1 MREEELEKTK
11 PIEVLTDLEESRA
24 SKFAKKEFEE
34 NSRSKRYQDNME
46 EQERID
52 LEEES
57 EEALAEKNI
66 ALAETLL
73 AEEKEK
79 KVLEEDEKSESSDS
93 NKVKKSKKTEK
104 KSLMDKWKELD
115 KNKKIIFIIIGI
127 LILALV
133 IALIV
138 IVIGLINGDKNK
150 NNGTNDN
157 NANKTNEPI
166 VEQVPEIVDNFYF
179 KDGTLHFLDSSKN
192 ELGTYECENKDSS
205 LCYVALNQYRD
216 NFDVPKLEYENGKEN
231 IGRIPIYN
239 KNYVFVVDNKDIKS
253 TDVKLYSMKE
263 EKVVSEYVDVKAYD
277 DNYVIVADN
286 NRKYGLLNMEDG
298 LTEVIAPKYT
308 YLGMINGQD
317 NLIAKNNKG
326 YIVINKKDKVLSSTL
341 ANNFEIKNYND
352 TFVVVKISNE
362 YSVYNYAADL
372 LASGYRFITMDGD
385 YATLV
390 NDDRKIYTID
400 KDKNKYSEG
409 GIKLDNKEYVKTYV
423 YKEDGTLE
431 TIKRSFEMKS
441 KDDYVEYTI
450 YSNDD
455 ETEPKYEN
463 VYFAEGLVNRKNN
476 YVNYFNGKL
485 YFYKDEDKS
494 ELIGTYTCTNK
505 NEINSESDTMV
516 NCFVAKDTIYEK
528 NDMMSKDD
536 YERKAYTPII
546 NNRFVFIQDGNENI
560 KLYDLETSKALGF
573 YKSVNSY
580 TKNNDYAITS
590 VKGKIDVVALSQ
602 RNNKYGM
609 LQIDGSSA
617 SIVYTFEYNN
627 MEKIGN
633 YYQVLDS
640 SGNWKV
646 LYESGKESTPVKGK
660 IMGYTSNHKY
670 LKTVLSDVYS
680 VYNDNGEIAT
690 SETYKYVE
698 LYDTYYA
705 GVNNDKEVFIYDYK
719 GNKLTS
725 EGVKIGDYLY
735 TSTDNPAFKVKKN
748 ASNYIISV
756 YDGKEYKEVV
766 ATNKPTEPVVNPGN
780 PDVPGGEEVET
791 PEN

>member
-11 PIEVLTDLEESRA
+11 PIEVLADLEGSRT
-24 SKFAKKEFEE
+24 SKFANKELEE
-34 NSRSKRYQDNME
+34 NSRAKRYQDNVE
-46 EQERID
+46 EQEKID

-79 KVLEEDEKSESSDS
+79 KLKEENENNESSKNNND
-93 NKVKKSKKTEK
+93 KKSKKTDK

-127 LILALV
+127 LVLALV
-133 IALIV
+133 IALVV
-138 IVIGLINGDKNK
+138 IVVGLIGGKNK
-150 NNGTNDN
+150 DKGTTDN
-157 NANKTNEPI
+157 NPSNPSGPI
-166 VEQVPEIVDNFYF
+166 IEQAPEIVDNFYY
-179 KDGTLHFLDSSKN
+179 KDGTLHFLDDSKD
-192 ELGTYECENKDSS
+192 ELGTYTCENKDSA
-205 LCYVALNQYRD
+205 LCYVALNNYRD
-216 NFDVPKLEYENGKEN
+216 SFDVPKLEYENGKEN

-239 KNYVFVVDNKDIKS
+239 KNYVFVVDNKDEKA
-253 TDVKLYSMKE
+253 TEVKLYSMNE
-263 EKVVSEYVDVKAYD
+263 EKVVNNYVDVKAYD
-277 DNYVIVADN
+277 DSYVIVADSN
-286 NRKYGLLNMEDG
+286 KKYGLLNMEDG

-317 NLIAKNNKG
+317 NLIANNSKG
-326 YIVINKKDKVLSSTL
+326 YIVVNKKDKVLSSPL

-352 TFVVVKISNE
+352 TFVVVKISDE
-362 YSVYNYAADL
+362 YSVYNYAADSI
-372 LASGYRFITMDGD
+372 ASGYRFITVDGD
-385 YATLV
+385 YVTLV
-390 NDDRKIYTID
+390 DSDRKIYTID
-400 KDKNKYSEG
+400 KDANKYSEG
-409 GIKLDNKEYVKTYV
+409 EIKLDSKEYVKTYV

-431 TIKRSFEMKS
+431 TVKRSFDMKFR
-441 KDDYVEYTI
+441 DDHIEYTI
-450 YSNDD
+450 YKDDD
-455 ETEPKYEN
+455 EAEPKYEN
-463 VYFAEGLVNRKNN
+463 VYLAEGLVNRKNN

-485 YFYKDEDKS
+485 YFYKDEEKTD
-494 ELIGTYTCTNK
+494 LIGSYTCTNK
-505 NEINSESDTMV
+505 NEVNSEADSMS

-528 NDMMSKDD
+528 NDMMSKSD
-536 YERKAYTPII
+536 YERKAYAPII

-560 KLYDLETSKALGF
+560 KLYDLETNKSLGF
-573 YKSVNSY
+573 YKSVNTY

-602 RNNKYGM
+602 RNNMYGV
-609 LQIDGSSA
+609 LQIDESSA

-633 YYQVLDS
+633 YYEVLDS

-646 LYESGKESTPVKGK
+646 IYESGKESTPVKGK

-670 LKTVLSDVYS
+670 IKAVLSDAYS
-680 VYNDNGEIAT
+680 VYNDNGEIVT

-705 GVNNDKEVFIYDYK
+705 GVNNDKELFIYDYK

-725 EGVKIGDYLY
+725 EGVKIGDYPY

-748 ASNYIISV
+748 AANYIISV
-756 YDGKEYKEVV
+756 YDGKEYKDVV
-766 ATNKPTEPVVNPGN
+766 ANNKPTEPENPEIPGVPVGEDVEHPGN
-780 PDVPGGEEVET
+780 
-791 PEN
+791 

>member
-11 PIEVLTDLEESRA
+11 PIEVLTDLEESRT

-34 NSRSKRYQDNME
+34 NSRTKRYQDNMK
-46 EQERID
+46 EQEKID

-73 AEEKEK
+73 AEEQENKINSEN
-79 KVLEEDEKSESSDS
+79 EKSESSKD
-93 NKVKKSKKTEK
+93 NNDKKENKTEK
-104 KSLMDKWKELD
+104 KSLIDKWKELD

-127 LILALV
+127 LILALF

-138 IVIGLINGDKNK
+138 IVVGLINGGKDK

-157 NANKTNEPI
+157 TNNQNEPI
-166 VEQVPEIVDNFYF
+166 VEQIPEIVDNFYF
-179 KDGTLHFLDSSKN
+179 KDGILHFLDNSKN
-192 ELGTYECENKDSS
+192 ELGTYTCENKDSA
-205 LCYVALNQYRD
+205 LCYVALNKYRD
-216 NFDVPKLEYENGKEN
+216 TFDVSKLEYENGEEN

-239 KNYVFVVDNKDIKS
+239 KNYAFVVDNKDVKS
-253 TDVKLYSMKE
+253 TEVKLYSMKE
-263 EKVVSEYVDVKAYD
+263 EKVVSKYVDVKAYD

-298 LTEVIAPKYT
+298 LTEIIAPKYM

-317 NLIAKNNKG
+317 NLIARNNKG
-326 YIVINKKDKVLSSTL
+326 YIVINKKDKVLSSPL

-362 YSVYNYAADL
+362 YSVYNYAADS

-409 GIKLDNKEYVKTYV
+409 GIKLESKEYVKTYV

-431 TIKRSFEMKS
+431 TIKRSFDMKS
-441 KDDYVEYTI
+441 KDDHVEYTI
-450 YSNDD
+450 YSDDD
-455 ETEPKYEN
+455 EAEPKYEN
-463 VYFAEGLVNRKNN
+463 VYLAEGLANRKNN

-485 YFYKDEDKS
+485 YFYKNEDKS
-494 ELIGTYTCTNK
+494 DLIGIYTCTNK
-505 NEINSESDTMV
+505 NEINSETDGMD

-528 NDMMSKDD
+528 NDMMKKED

-560 KLYDLETSKALGF
+560 KLYDLETSKPLGF

-580 TKNNDYAITS
+580 TKNNDYTITS

-633 YYQVLDS
+633 SYEALET

-646 LYESGKESTPVKGK
+646 LYDSGKESTPVKGK

-670 LKTVLSDVYS
+670 LKTVLSDAYS
-680 VYNDNGEIAT
+680 VYNDNGEIVT

-725 EGVKIGDYLY
+725 EGVKIGDYPY

-748 ASNYIISV
+748 AANYIISV
-756 YDGKEYKEVV
+756 YDGKEYKDVV
-766 ATNKPTEPVVNPGN
+766 ANNKPTEPVVNPEN
-780 PDVPGGEEVET
+780 PDTPVGEEVET